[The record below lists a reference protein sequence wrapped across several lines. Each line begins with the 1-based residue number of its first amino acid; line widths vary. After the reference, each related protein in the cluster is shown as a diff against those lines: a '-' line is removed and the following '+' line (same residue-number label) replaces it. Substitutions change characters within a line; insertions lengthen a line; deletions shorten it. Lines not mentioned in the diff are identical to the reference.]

1 MNEVAL
7 DCGFEL
13 DESVVGSGVDGVV
26 DSDEIVGVFGVVGS
40 AGVFGVVGSAGVVEV
55 VGSVGVVGAGALG
68 FGVVGFG
75 VVGTTGTDDSVVG
88 AVDDGVNKVL
98 SNDEP

>member
-13 DESVVGSGVDGVV
+13 DESVVGSGVDGVL
-26 DSDEIVGVFGVVGS
+26 DSDKIVGVFGVVGS
-40 AGVFGVVGSAGVVEV
+40 AGVVGVVGSVGVVEV
-55 VGSVGVVGAGALG
+55 VGSVGVVGAGAL
-68 FGVVGFG
+68 GFG

>member
-40 AGVFGVVGSAGVVEV
+40 AVVFGV

-68 FGVVGFG
+68 FGVVG
-75 VVGTTGTDDSVVG
+75 TTGTDDSVVG
-88 AVDDGVNKVL
+88 TVDDGVNKVL